1 MSKHTPGRWRVCS
14 PKLNHMIADE
24 NGNTL
29 ATIKGSRIASIDEA
43 HRANARLMASAPALL
58 TACTRARD
66 YLSTIPESAAGGDD
80 DAVAL
85 CRVLDAAIAVATG
98 ETK

>member
-1 MSKHTPGRWRVCS
+1 MANLWSCAECRKRFEPLTP
-14 PKLNHMIADE
+14 LTIA
-24 NGNTL
+24 
-29 ATIKGSRIASIDEA
+29 AP
-43 HRANARLMASAPALL
+43 RLLE
-58 TACTRARD
+58 ACTRARD

-85 CRVLDAAIAVATG
+85 CRVLYEAIKAAIG